1 MPGFI
6 HFPVFIFN
14 NGEICREHLVVKIK
28 AHNMMDNV
36 LSIKFS
42 IHIQIIYG
50 INSHLEVGQFWQG
63 KQSLNY
69 IIAHSYGHTA
79 FPYGPGHFT

>member
-1 MPGFI
+1 
-6 HFPVFIFN
+6 
-14 NGEICREHLVVKIK
+14 
-28 AHNMMDNV
+28 MDNV

-42 IHIQIIYG
+42 IHIQIING

-63 KQSLNY
+63 KKSLNY